1 MLKMATKYNPYS
13 DIQGITD
20 LKGQWDEANKS
31 GDTTKKN
38 QIAATAQAYYD
49 KLKNNGYSGVA
60 EALSAN
66 GYSGAKKILD
76 SYAPKETTPS
86 PTSSNTNLINQN
98 NTEVNKKVNQLWGT
112 QTKDHEELSDMYKN
126 EYDYIKN
133 TNPFATDEAKAI
145 LAKYDLAGLQGR
157 DNVVASGG
165 AVNGGNIDS
174 YSAANAM
181 RQQASLVNQGQM
193 AVLDAHQQ
201 KLDNARSIL
210 ESLGVSQQNNYTG
223 MQKTLGIQQTEGQR
237 LFEND
242 ETAKNNEVARKS
254 EIASVTGY
262 VPTEWTYD
270 SNIYLNSD
278 GTVKDEFLTDAFDST
293 GGFTTIINNA
303 KAKLATTTDPTEK
316 AQLEATIR
324 AATQAK
330 ALKTFSSPKYSKYA
344 HEVENVSNPRTAE
357 YDLTDKQMAS
367 AEKIAL
373 GESESAALSAAAKAD
388 AEYQKAYL
396 DYMGTVY
403 KADKDYEAKAEEKE
417 EKKKEQEEKE
427 VKAMTEDKVK
437 GWVDYLNNEVAAEY
451 GADKV
456 ALKEKG
462 KNQYERGDIDADY
475 IIMAVLK
482 STDLT
487 DAQKKYLLIDK
498 FGISEDEINT
508 VLNDPHYK

>member
-1 MLKMATKYNPYS
+1 MKMAYDYDYYKDIENIYNAKV
-13 DIQGITD
+13 GWNKATTD
-20 LKGQWDEANKS
+20 EERKRQNE
-31 GDTTKKN
+31 
-38 QIAATAQAYYD
+38 IATAARQN
-49 KLKNNGYSGVA
+49 LV
-60 EALSAN
+60 AN
-66 GYSGAKKILD
+66 GYKDIANQLSASGADATVARQIMEK
-76 SYAPKETTPS
+76 YAPKTTTTTPTTTTTTTTKS
-86 PTSSNTNLINQN
+86 PVETNNLKSNEINREN
-98 NTEVNKKVNQLWGT
+98 AGLFDKYNQ
-112 QTKDHEELSDMYKN
+112 S
-126 EYDYIKN
+126 YDDLVK
-133 TNPFATDEAKAI
+133 TNPFETDTAKAI

-165 AVNGGNIDS
+165 ASNGGNIDS
-174 YSAANAM
+174 YAAANAM
-181 RQQASLVNQGQM
+181 RQQSTLVNQGQM
-193 AVLDAHQQ
+193 TVLKAHQQ
-201 KLDNARSIL
+201 KIDNIRGIL
-210 ESLGVSQQNNYTG
+210 SDMGVNIDRVFNQ
-223 MQKTLGIQQTEGQR
+223 
-237 LFEND
+237 D
-242 ETAKNNEVARKS
+242 ETAKNNDVARKS

-270 SNIYLNSD
+270 SNIYLNKD
-278 GTVKDEFLTDAFDST
+278 GTVRDEYLTDEFDAT

-303 KAKLATTTDPTEK
+303 KAKLATTTDATEK

-344 HEVENVSNPRTAE
+344 HEVENVQNPRTAD
-357 YDLTDKQMAS
+357 YDLTQQQMES
-367 AEKIAL
+367 AERVSL
-373 GESESAALSAAAKAD
+373 GQSAASAAAAQAEAD

-396 DYMGTVY
+396 NYMGDVY
-403 KADKDYEAKAEEKE
+403 TADKKYEKDKADD
-417 EKKKEQEEKE
+417 EKKKTEQEEKE
-427 VKAMTEDKVK
+427 KKAMTEDKVK
-437 GWVDYLNNEVAAEY
+437 GWVDYLNNEVAAEF